1 MEPLRIV
8 RDMQRPR
15 PGMGISV
22 ETPVLGQAT
31 ATPMEK
37 GLHVTWASS
46 RIDELRRGPVRVDA
60 RIGLDAEAAFVPLA
74 VELRYA
80 SGERVDQAQLFVLRD
95 TLAPLMRGEC
105 LAAGGESLVIQPD
118 ETLAAL
124 SAVSPG
130 LDDADLSGAVE
141 RVIERL
147 DTDPRL
153 QAAAEADTGLRPA
166 LEALSRSLRPS
177 GFGL

>member
-1 MEPLRIV
+1 
-8 RDMQRPR
+8 
-15 PGMGISV
+15 
-22 ETPVLGQAT
+22 
-31 ATPMEK
+31 
-37 GLHVTWASS
+37 
-46 RIDELRRGPVRVDA
+46 VDA
-60 RIGLDAEAAFVPLA
+60 RIGLDADAAFVPLA
-74 VELRYA
+74 VEMRYA
-80 SGERVDQAQLFVLRD
+80 SGERVEHHQLADLSLR
-95 TLAPLMRGEC
+95 LAPLMRGEC
-105 LAAGGESLVIQPD
+105 LAAGGESLVVRPE
-118 ETLAAL
+118 ETLASL

-177 GFGL
+177 GFGF